1 MKRLVLTFALPALLL
16 AAVPGAVAAPPARHL
31 GQTATGGT
39 AVGPCM
45 CTALQFGDLGL
56 EKASYLLPFDGVIT
70 KSGFYVGEEVNTGDS
85 VQVRAFRRGATNHA
99 TVTGDGTTHLL
110 PGLPTQSVS
119 SFYERMPV
127 SAGDVLGGRFKINSG
142 SIDATPVQFN
152 TSAPA
157 DEVGATLGSPA
168 LGETFETG
176 GIGTKLR
183 VNVEAVLEPDD
194 DHDGYGDVSQDLC
207 PGSPIGGGPCSGSLF
222 GSDFQKNH
230 GGVSGSG
237 FDALYVQR
245 SIGGTSTAAPSDG
258 VVVRWRLLGAPTGDF
273 GIKVIS
279 PTTGSSFQIL
289 RSSPTEHVTTESS
302 PTIGKITSFATRLP
316 IPAGGY
322 LGLATPSLSTPES
335 ALPSPGSSLAKLHDG
350 PDGTVY
356 SEAGTITTQEFGYDA
371 DIEPDADH
379 DGYGDV
385 TQDSC
390 PGTPSVHDG
399 QCPVID
405 VFPPAETPK
414 ITGLEVAPKKFRVK
428 AKGTSAKLKLKLSE
442 AATVAFGIEAKKTCA
457 SKGKGKK
464 ARCKPGFHS
473 VQTITQKLP
482 AGQDTVPYSARL
494 RGQVLLQPGSYR
506 VTAVPTAGGVT
517 GKAAQTTFK
526 VLPPRHRAGH

>member
-1 MKRLVLTFALPALLL
+1 M
-16 AAVPGAVAAPPARHL
+16 
-31 GQTATGGT
+31 
-39 AVGPCM
+39 GPCV

-56 EKASYLLPFDGVIT
+56 ENASYLLPFDGVIT

-85 VQVRAFRRGATNHA
+85 VQVRAFRRGATKHA
-99 TVTGDGTTHLL
+99 TVTGDGATHLL

-119 SFYERMPV
+119 NFYERMPV

-142 SIDATPVQFN
+142 SIAATPVQFN
-152 TSAPA
+152 TSAPT
-157 DEVGATLGSPA
+157 DEVGATLGTPA

-183 VNVEAVLEPDD
+183 VNVEAVLEADE
-194 DHDGYGDVSQDLC
+194 DHDSYGDVSQDLC
-207 PGSPIGGGPCSGSLF
+207 PGSPIGGAPCSGSLF

-245 SIGGTSTAAPSDG
+245 GIAGASTAAPFDG

-289 RSSPTEHVTTESS
+289 HSSPTEHVTAESS
-302 PTIGKITSFATRLP
+302 PTIGKVTSFATRLS

-335 ALPSPGSSLAKLHDG
+335 AFPSPGSSLAKLHDG

-356 SEAGTITTQEFGYDA
+356 NEAGTITTQEFGYDA

-379 DGYGDV
+379 DGFGDI

-390 PGTPSVHDG
+390 PGVAAVHDG

-405 VFPPAETPK
+405 VFPPPAPAPK
-414 ITGLEVAPKKFRVK
+414 ITGLEVVPKRFRVK
-428 AKGTSAKLKLKLSE
+428 AKGGSAKLKLTLSRE
-442 AATVAFGIEAKKTCA
+442 ATVAFGIEAKKACGG
-457 SKGKGKK
+457 KGKGKK

-482 AGQDTVPYSARL
+482 AGQNAVPYSARL
-494 RGQVLLQPGSYR
+494 RRHGREAPLAPGAYR
-506 VTAVPTAGGVT
+506 VTAVPTAARLT
-517 GKAAQTTFK
+517 GKAAQATFT
-526 VLPPRHRAGH
+526 VLAPRRSGH